1 MDDNNIVSEQD
12 SIDSIDSDEY
22 AKPTE
27 QDIVDINK
35 SIKESI
41 VEITN
46 NFPNLYEDYNFDKK
60 LKDAVY
66 EEFES
71 FMSSDD
77 FDKIYEENY
86 YEYFTKDT
94 PVRSYTDTFNSYN
107 DNNDKIKH
115 LTEIE
120 QPEQRTHEWYK
131 FRHNHITAS
140 NAWKCMGNEKNI
152 NSIIYEK
159 LKPLNLESSK
169 PSFTE
174 SPLTWGQK
182 FEDISVMLYE
192 KMYNTKVIDLGC
204 LPHPKYDYLAA
215 SPDGLV
221 VSKVNNG
228 RLLEI
233 KNVVSREITQIP
245 KMDYW
250 IQMQL
255 QMEVCDLD
263 ECDFLET
270 KFIEIN
276 SYNEFIEYNESI
288 KGIIMTFMVD
298 GERLV
303 HKYNDINNSE
313 KEYIDNFMDE
323 KMKEA
328 ENSTNIVWIKNTY
341 WKLEKF
347 SCIFVPRNK
356 KWFEHS
362 ISKIK
367 NVWDIIHS
375 ERIKEDGPNIDLY
388 KPVKRTKTSNKTNE
402 SETKTTSDVVVL

>member
-12 SIDSIDSDEY
+12 SIDSYDSNKY

-41 VEITN
+41 YEITN
-46 NFPNLYEDYNFDKK
+46 NFPNIYEDYNFDQK
-60 LKDAVY
+60 LKDSVY

-120 QPEQRTHEWYK
+120 QPEQRTPEWYK

-152 NSIIYEK
+152 NSIVYEK

-169 PSFTE
+169 PSFNET
-174 SPLTWGQK
+174 PLSWGQK

-221 VSKVNNG
+221 VSEVNNG

-276 SYNEFIEYNESI
+276 SYNEFIEYNEGT
-288 KGIIMTFMVD
+288 KGIIMTFMID
-298 GERLV
+298 GTKLV
-303 HKYNDINNSE
+303 HKYNDIDNSE
-313 KEYIDNFMDE
+313 KDYIDSFMDE
-323 KMKEA
+323 NMKES
-328 ENSTNIVWIKNTY
+328 ENSSNIVWIKNTY

-356 KWFEHS
+356 KWFEYS

-367 NVWDIIHS
+367 NVWDIIHF
-375 ERIKEDGPNIDLY
+375 ERNKEDGPNIELY
-388 KPVKRTKTSNKTNE
+388 KPAKRTKISNKTNE
-402 SETKTTSDVVVL
+402 SEIKTSEVVVL